1 MFNVSHVDLARFFI
15 NPSLCLKFG
24 IFLNTSLTENVNDS
38 FIEHVIFH
46 WRKAKILVSKVD
58 EAKNLKMVPLNRIRE
73 SDTLSIGLILSYS
86 GTSVLM
92 AT

>member
-1 MFNVSHVDLARFFI
+1 MSHMWIWHVFLLTLPYVSNLEF
-15 NPSLCLKFG
+15 
-24 IFLNTSLTENVNDS
+24 FLNTSLTENVNDS

-86 GTSVLM
+86 GTSGFM